1 MEKPTYNLKSSPD
14 GLYHVFKSVKMKTKI
29 HTTITKDM
37 PYINLESASVKRE
50 IEKMQQIFK
59 NLKEPIPVK

>member
-1 MEKPTYNLKSSPD
+1 
-14 GLYHVFKSVKMKTKI
+14 MKTKI